1 MDSAP
6 LRTVL
11 RVARALEEA
20 GVDYAVG
27 GSIASGFYGEA
38 RATFDV
44 DILVD
49 LPAWRVVAL
58 VAALGPTF
66 ELDEIAL
73 RRAAREGTSYNI
85 VDGDT
90 GIKIDLFVMRDRTLD
105 SCQMQRRR
113 AIALGESGQTA
124 AFTSPEDV
132 VLRKLDWLRLS
143 GGVLERQWRDVLGV
157 LKAQKG
163 RLDVDYLRG
172 TARQAGLSEMLD
184 RALTESGLSSGA
196 APGTHSSPS

>member
-6 LRTVL
+6 LRSRL
-11 RVARALEEA
+11 RVAKALEHA

-27 GSIASGFYGEA
+27 GSIASGLYGEA

-49 LPAWRVVAL
+49 LPAWRVGTL
-58 VAALGPTF
+58 IAALGPNF
-66 ELDEIAL
+66 ELDEVAL
-73 RRAAREGTSYNI
+73 RRAAREGTSYNVI
-85 VDGDT
+85 DGDT
-90 GIKIDLFVMRDRTLD
+90 GIKIDLFVMGDRPLD
-105 SCQMQRRR
+105 SCQMQRRQ

-124 AFTSPEDV
+124 AFSSPEDV

-157 LKAQKG
+157 LKVQKG
-163 RLDVDYLRG
+163 RLDLVYLRE
-172 TARQAGLSEMLD
+172 TAHTAGLSEMLD
-184 RALTESGLSSGA
+184 RALTESGLWS
-196 APGTHSSPS
+196 